1 MWRTVVE
8 EGLFRNSPFLER
20 IEHKLSRFR
29 SEAGELRT
37 ETHRATTFLLQLK
50 GIITGLSLQ
59 IAYLC
64 EEVNQLRATISTT
77 TTEERK
83 KLRNERR
90 YVPTG
95 QVSIT
100 NPASMIAVSQSS
112 VDEVAHSSPVS
123 AYHTET
129 TGDTDRS
136 LRSEYTPEAPS
147 EDGSTLSHCDN
158 TSTAL
163 HTKFSTL
170 TNSNTG
176 DADSKH
182 RSADVNAEEAGTDTL
197 KNDSSAVCPPLYISS
212 EPGGGIAPQKHPLP
226 FDATLYHI
234 LRRIHHDLNAKGHSH
249 PLLPAVAEY
258 ARAPHCVELEPLFRR
273 YEAVT
278 STTPSGSLEVQ
289 TTRE

>member
-8 EGLFRNSPFLER
+8 EGVFRNSPFLER

-64 EEVNQLRATISTT
+64 EEVKQLRATISTT

-83 KLRNERR
+83 KLRNEHR

-123 AYHTET
+123 AYYTET

-136 LRSEYTPEAPS
+136 LRSGYS
-147 EDGSTLSHCDN
+147 
-158 TSTAL
+158 L
-163 HTKFSTL
+163 HTKSSTL

-176 DADSKH
+176 GADSKH

-197 KNDSSAVCPPLYISS
+197 KNDSSAVCPPLYIRS

-234 LRRIHHDLNAKGHSH
+234 LRRIHNDLSATGQSH
-249 PLLPAVAEY
+249 PLLPAAAEY
-258 ARAPHCVELEPLFRR
+258 ARAHRGVDFEPFLRG
-273 YEAVT
+273 YEEGT
-278 STTPSGSLEVQ
+278 LMMPSESLEMQ
-289 TTRE
+289 KTRE